1 MRFVSTRTHAIMD
14 YIGGLLLLFV
24 PMYWID
30 TIVPRSA
37 LYTPMVVG
45 IVMLAMAVVTD
56 YEISVTNLIPMSGH
70 LAMDAVAGLI
80 LAASP
85 WLFGFYESVWIPH
98 VVLGALELGAALTTK
113 LQRTFPGGRPTGR
126 RAAA

>member
-1 MRFVSTRTHAIMD
+1 MRFISTKSHAIMD
-14 YIGGLLLLFV
+14 YIGGLALLFI
-24 PMYWID
+24 PMYWMD
-30 TIVPRSA
+30 TIVPRPA

-45 IVMLAMAVVTD
+45 IVILAMAVVTD
-56 YEISVTNLIPMSGH
+56 YEISLANLIPMSGH

-85 WLFGFYESVWIPH
+85 WLFGFQESVWIPH
-98 VVLGALELGAALTTK
+98 VVVGVLEVGAALTTK
-113 LQRTFPGGRPTGR
+113 LQRTFPRGRPTGR